1 MIEMKCPF
9 CNSKME
15 KGEINQDRY
24 SLKWKSENRSVKSVK
39 LTSFLAKTY
48 VEAYLCRDC
57 NKIIIDI
64 SSI

>member
-39 LTSFLAKTY
+39 LTSFLTKTY
-48 VEAYLCRDC
+48 VESYLCRDC